1 MPGTS
6 AAPDTEEIP
15 SSEEAPRFEP
25 AEIIARARRDI
36 LAGTHWFDAVLDAV
50 ASWTL
55 PEEDFD
61 GRRFRYLIGR
71 EAFDWLLLAQRLTEA
86 ITDLVPVADREAMLF
101 QGKLPGDVSEEELRE
116 RFGQRKYRAHLN
128 YFYGVTV
135 EEALQLAV
143 EEEVTKNRTAYVWSD
158 VGEEIFER
166 IYGKRRDELF
176 ERYRE
181 DTGRETPEIMSY
193 SDLQQLTYWLFKFR
207 VNRSDPAKVASD
219 TRKGLAMLSRMELA
233 KRNRPDH
240 VESVIEDIIDV

>member
-1 MPGTS
+1 MPRTRT
-6 AAPDTEEIP
+6 APDTEEIP
-15 SSEEAPRFEP
+15 SSDGMPRIEP

-36 LAGTHWFDAVLDAV
+36 LDGKHWFDALLDAV
-50 ASWTL
+50 AAWTL

-86 ITDLVPVADREAMLF
+86 MSDLVPPADREAMLF
-101 QGKLPGDVSEEELRE
+101 QGTLPGDASEEELRE

-128 YFYGVTV
+128 FFYGVTV

-143 EEEVTKNRTAYVWSD
+143 EEELAKNRTGYVWSD
-158 VGEEIFER
+158 LQEELYER
-166 IYGKRRDELF
+166 IYGKRRHELL

-181 DTGRETPEIMSY
+181 DTGAETPEVMSY

-233 KRNRPDH
+233 KRNRPEH
-240 VESVIEDIIDV
+240 VESVVEDIIDV